1 MVSEEVGL
9 EELGEDLS
17 ESTRKRRAWVRDR
30 ATARRASSEITRET
44 KQAREGRAGER
55 EKDKT
60 SEAATATETATE
72 TWTSLVM
79 HRISSHIF
87 VTSQLCNFM

>member
-30 ATARRASSEITRET
+30 ATARRAGKEVAKSQE
-44 KQAREGRAGER
+44 KQSRRVKGGRER
-55 EKDKT
+55 ERKT
-60 SEAATATETATE
+60 R
-72 TWTSLVM
+72 
-79 HRISSHIF
+79 HQR
-87 VTSQLCNFM
+87 